1 MLPPELKRYSVFLCP
16 SIFFAAQPKIW
27 DVDRNIPITQVRTME
42 DVIETAI
49 AQPRYNALLL
59 ALFAGIALCLGAI
72 GIYGVISY
80 AVTQRTREIGIRI
93 ALGAQQRDVLSLVVR
108 EGMTLASIGVGIG
121 LLAAFA
127 LTRWME
133 TMLFGVRPSDP
144 LTLAVIAL
152 LVLAGSF
159 LGFFVPAPRAAE
171 GGSFVCFEK

>member
-1 MLPPELKRYSVFLCP
+1 
-16 SIFFAAQPKIW
+16 
-27 DVDRNIPITQVRTME
+27 ME
-42 DVIETAI
+42 DLIETAI
-49 AQPRYNALLL
+49 VQPRFNALLL

-152 LVLAGSF
+152 LVLAVS
-159 LGFFVPAPRAAE
+159 LLACCAPARRAAKVDPLMALKYE
-171 GGSFVCFEK
+171 